1 MYFENKCIKNGEVV
15 EIIEIRLSIPITN
28 SEPLDVISRDKELIH
43 LHIYKNV
50 LMDYHKGNPDFIYER
65 IFQILMKSKDVSIE
79 NKCDFVNWH
88 YKCIEFID
96 IKHRTCNTLEK
107 QEFILNQE
115 DKIIERINGNNGHY
129 LNEYLNLI
137 NNSLIDINL
146 IKKVLKEN

>member
-79 NKCDFVNWH
+79 NKCDFPYDRAYEWQRSH
-88 YKCIEFID
+88 YYLIQIFD
-96 IKHRTCNTLEK
+96 Y
-107 QEFILNQE
+107 FVSSNQE
-115 DKIIERINGNNGHY
+115 
-129 LNEYLNLI
+129 
-137 NNSLIDINL
+137 
-146 IKKVLKEN
+146 